1 MTTSRSDGPR
11 RPGWIKWLV
20 LAGVVAA
27 MLTLL
32 IRLADYL
39 L

>member
-1 MTTSRSDGPR
+1 MTSSSNRPR
-11 RPGWIKWLV
+11 RGWIKWLV
-20 LAGVVAA
+20 LAGIVAA
-27 MLTLL
+27 LLTLL